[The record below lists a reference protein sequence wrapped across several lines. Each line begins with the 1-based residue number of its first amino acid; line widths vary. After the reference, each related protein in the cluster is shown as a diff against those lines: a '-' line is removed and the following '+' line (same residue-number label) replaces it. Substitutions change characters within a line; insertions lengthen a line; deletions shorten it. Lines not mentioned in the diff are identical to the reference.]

1 MYTVS
6 IDGLSLHVIEKGG
19 FDRHIAVHGELD
31 NEYQFC
37 STCVVRCGFEWTR
50 PDVKLQRATHR
61 RVHCSLDLRWRF
73 DPSEVISSNLYS
85 LLLHQMGEKAQRL
98 NICPCIVENAGSA
111 STIIQSDRNG
121 DDLVPYRTVVDV
133 FINKTDVGEHS
144 FHLHSHTFEILSTSP
159 TISKRNLY
167 TLIHIMVCTS
177 FHYRVEW
184 QMSTEL
190 AMAFPV
196 SSEQLLANDYTAS
209 PSQKTTVRN
218 NLFLLK

>member
-1 MYTVS
+1 
-6 IDGLSLHVIEKGG
+6 
-19 FDRHIAVHGELD
+19 
-31 NEYQFC
+31 
-37 STCVVRCGFEWTR
+37 
-50 PDVKLQRATHR
+50 
-61 RVHCSLDLRWRF
+61 
-73 DPSEVISSNLYS
+73 
-85 LLLHQMGEKAQRL
+85 MGEKAQRL

-177 FHYRVEW
+177 FIV
-184 QMSTEL
+184 
-190 AMAFPV
+190 V
-196 SSEQLLANDYTAS
+196 SNDRCQLNLPWLFLSLLSSSWPMIIQLL
-209 PSQKTTVRN
+209 PVRRQLCETISSSLTN
-218 NLFLLK
+218 R